1 MASWK
6 SLIAAFAL
14 LAAGAATTAA
24 AQEMSFRSGVV
35 TAVAP
40 IQVAAVTAGQASA
53 APSRTGGAMGRAMG
67 RMASRAAARMGGE
80 YGYEAASLASGVTQD
95 TMDAAARAP
104 RAGSTTTT
112 TTAYMVMIR
121 FDDGQESA
129 IQSVDASQLAPGSR
143 VRVFGSGNA
152 AQIVAQ

>member
-1 MASWK
+1 MKSWLSKAAIAMLVAAIAS
-6 SLIAAFAL
+6 
-14 LAAGAATTAA
+14 TAA
-24 AQEMSFRSGVV
+24 SAQEMSFRSGVV

-40 IQVAAVTAGQASA
+40 IQVAAGSAGQTAA
-53 APSRTGGAMGRAMG
+53 APTRTGGAMGRAMA

-80 YGYEAASLASGVTQD
+80 YGYEAASLASGATQD

-104 RAGSTTTT
+104 QAGAAT

-121 FDDGQESA
+121 FDDGQETA
-129 IQSVDASQLAPGSR
+129 IQSFDASRLAPGSR
-143 VRVFGSGNA
+143 VRVFGSGSA

>member
-40 IQVAAVTAGQASA
+40 IQVAAGHAGQASA
-53 APSRTGGAMGRAMG
+53 APSRTGGAMGRAMS

-104 RAGSTTTT
+104 QAGAAT

-129 IQSVDASQLAPGSR
+129 IQSVDASRLAPGNR
-143 VRVFGSGNA
+143 VRVFGSGSA